1 MKIRTTLSLFAAAAV
16 LALSTNARADDAH
29 HPASA
34 AQPGV
39 SAPKASATTQAKL
52 GAESTDRF
60 EDTRRQMQKMLAQM
74 DEIRETKDP
83 AVRQRLMDEHMRTMQ
98 DALQS
103 MRGMGGP
110 MMMNMMGQQ
119 GMGGVTNRVQSG
131 RRGAD
136 ADANARMDMMEK
148 RMDMMQMMMEQMLE
162 QQNPRTPAQ

>member
-1 MKIRTTLSLFAAAAV
+1 MKIRTTLPLFAVAAV
-16 LALSTNARADDAH
+16 LALSTSARADDAH
-29 HPASA
+29 HPAST

-39 SAPKASATTQAKL
+39 SAPKASAATQAKPS
-52 GAESTDRF
+52 AQSTDRF

-83 AVRQRLMDEHMRTMQ
+83 AVRQRLMDEHMRTMH

-103 MRGMGGP
+103 MRGTGGP

-119 GMGGVTNRVQSG
+119 GMGGVTNRAESG

-136 ADANARMDMMEK
+136 ANTRMDMMEK
-148 RMDMMQMMMEQMLE
+148 RMDMMQMMMEQMLQ
-162 QQNPRTPAQ
+162 QQNPPAPAQ